1 MSRMFGDNDLNHNN
15 GYGCGNGSGSC
26 DPLYHAYGSGVTT
39 DGTGLEDYSG
49 FGYGFGSGEGGPC
62 GRGYGDGCNNNYS
75 FNDYTYT
82 TKDTPTNQNHR
93 SKLKLD
99 LQRSSEI
106 LLGLFLFAASVA
118 LHNKGAMVVS
128 AVYIILELFLW
139 GWDDK

>member
-1 MSRMFGDNDLNHNN
+1 MGGTYEDGGLVD

-26 DPLYHAYGSGVTT
+26 DFLCYGYGRGFA
-39 DGTGLEDYSG
+39 DNGNGLEDYSG
-49 FGYGFGSGEGGPC
+49 FAYGSGSGEGGPC
-62 GRGYGDGCNNNYS
+62 GTGYGDGCNNNYS
-75 FNDYTYT
+75 FNDDIDT
-82 TKDTPTNQNHR
+82 TKDTTSDQNHR